1 MMKKDKLLKLMN
13 ISPTQMSEITDTVA
27 EAEKKTTGEI
37 ALAVVYQS
45 DSYAFVELFIAFCAA
60 FTAFFI
66 LFLCSAPIWNL
77 LERTVWFPSPA
88 QLTAVI
94 GGGAAAVVLIV
105 YFLVNIP
112 AVDRLIIPDT
122 LKNRRVYARALQ
134 HFVESG
140 VYKTAEH
147 SGVLIFVSVL
157 ERKVFV
163 IADSGIAEKVAQ
175 NEWDGICKIMTEGLK
190 KRSAAQAFAD
200 SVKECGR
207 ILQQHFPSK
216 AENPNELPDGL
227 IFLES

>member
-1 MMKKDKLLKLMN
+1 MKRNRLLKLMN
-13 ISPTQMSEITDTVA
+13 ISPAQMREIADTVA

-60 FTAFFI
+60 FLSFFI

-77 LERTVWFPSPA
+77 LERTVWFPSPT

-94 GGGAAAVVLIV
+94 GGGAATVVFIV
-105 YFLVNIP
+105 YLLVNIP
-112 AVDRLIIPDT
+112 AIDRLIIPNT

-140 VYKTAEH
+140 VYRTTEH

-163 IADSGIAEKVAQ
+163 IADSGVAAKVAQ
-175 NEWDGICKIMTEGLK
+175 TEWDGICKIMTGGLK
-190 KRSAAQAFAD
+190 EHQATHAFISA
-200 SVKECGR
+200 VKECGK
-207 ILQQHFPSK
+207 ILQEHFPNK

-227 IFLES
+227 VILEY

>member
-1 MMKKDKLLKLMN
+1 
-13 ISPTQMSEITDTVA
+13 
-27 EAEKKTTGEI
+27 
-37 ALAVVYQS
+37 
-45 DSYAFVELFIAFCAA
+45 
-60 FTAFFI
+60 

-207 ILQQHFPSK
+207 ILQQHFPNK

>member
-1 MMKKDKLLKLMN
+1 M
-13 ISPTQMSEITDTVA
+13 
-27 EAEKKTTGEI
+27 
-37 ALAVVYQS
+37 
-45 DSYAFVELFIAFCAA
+45 
-60 FTAFFI
+60 
-66 LFLCSAPIWNL
+66 
-77 LERTVWFPSPA
+77 ERTVWFPSPA

-163 IADSGIAEKVAQ
+163 IADSGIAETVAQ
-175 NEWDGICKIMTEGLK
+175 NEWDGICKIMTDGLK
-190 KRSAAQAFAD
+190 ARNAAQAFVD
-200 SVKECGR
+200 SVQECGR
-207 ILQQHFPSK
+207 ILQHHFPNK

-227 IFLES
+227 IVLES

>member
-1 MMKKDKLLKLMN
+1 MKRNRLLKLMN
-13 ISPTQMSEITDTVA
+13 ISPAQMREIADTVA

-60 FTAFFI
+60 FLSFFI

-77 LERTVWFPSPA
+77 LERTVWFPSPT

-94 GGGAAAVVLIV
+94 GGGAATVVFIV
-105 YFLVNIP
+105 YLLVNIP
-112 AVDRLIIPDT
+112 AIDRLIIPNT

-140 VYKTAEH
+140 VYRTTEH

-163 IADSGIAEKVAQ
+163 IADSGVAAKVAQ
-175 NEWDGICKIMTEGLK
+175 TEWDGICKIMTGGLK
-190 KRSAAQAFAD
+190 EHQAAHAFISA
-200 SVKECGR
+200 VKECGK
-207 ILQQHFPSK
+207 ILQEYFPNK

-227 IFLES
+227 VILEY

>member
-1 MMKKDKLLKLMN
+1 MKRNRLLKLMN
-13 ISPTQMSEITDTVA
+13 ISPTQMREIANTVA

-60 FTAFFI
+60 FLSFFI

-77 LERTVWFPSPA
+77 LERTVWFPSPT

-94 GGGAAAVVLIV
+94 GGGAATVVFIV
-105 YFLVNIP
+105 YLLVNIP
-112 AVDRLIIPDT
+112 AIDRLIIPNT

-140 VYKTAEH
+140 VYRTTEH

-163 IADSGIAEKVAQ
+163 IADSGVAAKVAQ
-175 NEWDGICKIMTEGLK
+175 TEWDGICKIMTGGLK
-190 KRSAAQAFAD
+190 EHQAAHAFISA
-200 SVKECGR
+200 VKECGK
-207 ILQQHFPSK
+207 ILQEHFPNK

-227 IFLES
+227 VILEY